1 MISSEALSK
10 YDDFVDLD
18 WIDACADEYRQ
29 ELEMF
34 TRETAATIASEVAEY
49 RRSILLEALCEAA
62 REGASLQ

>member
-1 MISSEALSK
+1 MIESLQSYSDL
-10 YDDFVDLD
+10 VDID

-49 RRSILLEALCEAA
+49 RRSILVEALCEAM
-62 REGASLQ
+62 REGANLQ